1 MPVGGRKSIE
11 ALRGDKAKV
20 SSVLRTFF
28 SIMDR
33 WKLKTEEARILLGSP
48 SRSHFYNMKGL
59 KVNSLSRDTVE
70 RISYIFGIQKA
81 LRILFPD
88 RANADQWIHLPNSH
102 PLFGGAPAVDKMLAG
117 NVGDLA
123 DVRRYLDA
131 ERG

>member
-1 MPVGGRKSIE
+1 MDGAKSIE
-11 ALRGDKAKV
+11 ALRGDRAKV
-20 SSVLRTFF
+20 NSVLRTFF
-28 SIMDR
+28 NIVER
-33 WKLKTEEARILLGSP
+33 WKLKPEQARILLGSP
-48 SRSHFYNMKGL
+48 SRSQFYNMKNL
-59 KVNSLSRDTVE
+59 KVSNLSRDTVE

-102 PLFGGAPAVDKMLAG
+102 PLFGGAPALERMLAG

>member
-1 MPVGGRKSIE
+1 MDGVKLIE

-20 SSVLRTFF
+20 NSVLRTFF
-28 SIMDR
+28 NIVER
-33 WKLKTEEARILLGSP
+33 WKLKPEQARILLGSP
-48 SRSHFYNMKGL
+48 SRSQFYNMKNL
-59 KVNSLSRDTVE
+59 KVSNLSRDTVE

-102 PLFGGAPAVDKMLAG
+102 PLFGGAPALERMLAG